1 MNNPAIQQT
10 LVELQDSLSKIES
23 ARTQVN
29 NISEKTELLIS
40 SFTSV
45 LKSIELISD
54 GVGID
59 KKAIKENL
67 DESFKNFAVDLKEIS
82 VQSNVRIKSID
93 ENLKTNQ
100 ISFQDAMNG
109 HINSFESSIKK
120 IVNNFESN
128 SIEQISLLKT
138 SNQDLISEIEKVK
151 YELVSFQD
159 NLKKIEKEISELDF
173 EKEFHLIANKM
184 DSKHKQTLILNCV
197 LFLIIIIILFATK

>member
-10 LVELQDSLSKIES
+10 LIELQDSLLKIES

-29 NISEKTELLIS
+29 NISEKSELLIS

-45 LKSIELISD
+45 LKSIESISD

-67 DESFKNFAVDLKEIS
+67 DESFKNFAVGLKEIS
-82 VQSNVRIKSID
+82 DQSDVRIKSID

-100 ISFQDAMNG
+100 ISFQDGMDG
-109 HINSFESSIKK
+109 HIKSFESSIKK
-120 IVNNFESN
+120 IVSNFEAN

-138 SNQDLISEIEKVK
+138 SNQDLISEIKNVNS
-151 YELVSFQD
+151 ELVSFQD
-159 NLKKIEKEISELDF
+159 NLKKIEKEITELDF
-173 EKEFHLIANKM
+173 VKEFHLLSNKM
-184 DSKHKQTLILNCV
+184 DSKHKQNLILNSV
-197 LFLIIIIILFATK
+197 LFLLIIIILFATK